1 MADAENGGGMT
12 RVVVT
17 VEDGKAHPRALDL
30 PAALPVQ
37 QLTPALAQAITHPG
51 LQGANGDLK
60 FILKFVASG
69 EVISAE
75 ETLAS
80 AGVLHGDTLRL
91 LVKATPAG
99 LKGGEAALSFS
110 GPGFAAASG
119 PAFPLRRTT
128 STIGRADPGTG
139 TPGSLL
145 AVDLSGLDTA
155 DSPSVSRRHAQVI
168 QRQGDFWLVDLRST
182 NGTFIHSRRLTP
194 DDRVRLRHG
203 DQVRFGDVSLTFIWD
218 SQE

>member
-1 MADAENGGGMT
+1 MT

-17 VEDGKAHPRALDL
+17 VDDGKGHSRDLDL
-30 PAALPVQ
+30 PADLPVL
-37 QLTPALAQAITHPG
+37 QLAPALAQAITHPG

-60 FILKFVASG
+60 FILKFVGSG
-69 EVISAE
+69 EVISPE

-80 AGVLHGDTLRL
+80 AGVLHGDQLRL

-99 LKGGEAALSFS
+99 LQGAEAPLSFS
-110 GPGFAAASG
+110 GPGFAAAAG

-139 TPGSLL
+139 IVGSLL
-145 AVDLSGLDTA
+145 AVDLTALD
-155 DSPSVSRRHAQVI
+155 DSESPSVSRRHAQVI
-168 QRQGDFWLVDLRST
+168 HRQGEYLLVDLRST
-182 NGTFIHSRRLTP
+182 NGTYLNATRLGP

>member
-17 VEDGKAHPRALDL
+17 VDDGKGHSRDLDL
-30 PAALPVQ
+30 PADLPVQ
-37 QLTPALAQAITHPG
+37 QLTPALAQAIIHPD
-51 LQGANGDLK
+51 LQAANGDLK
-60 FILKFVASG
+60 FILKSLASG
-69 EVISAE
+69 EVISPE

-99 LKGGEAALSFS
+99 LRGGEAPLSFS
-110 GPGFAAASG
+110 GPGFAAAAG

-128 STIGRADPGTG
+128 STVGRADPGTG
-139 TPGSLL
+139 IAGSLL
-145 AVDLSGLDTA
+145 AVDLTGLDDPA
-155 DSPSVSRRHAQVI
+155 SPSVSRRHAQVI
-168 QRQGDFWLVDLRST
+168 HRQGEYLVVDLRST
-182 NGTFIHSRRLTP
+182 NGTFVNATRLDP
-194 DDRVRLRHG
+194 DDRIPLRHG
-203 DQVRFGDVSLTFIWD
+203 DRVRFGDVNLTFVWD